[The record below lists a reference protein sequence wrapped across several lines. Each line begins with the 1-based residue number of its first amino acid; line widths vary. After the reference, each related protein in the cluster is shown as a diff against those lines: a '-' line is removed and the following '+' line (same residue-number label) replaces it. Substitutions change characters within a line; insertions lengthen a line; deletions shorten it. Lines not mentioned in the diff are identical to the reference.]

1 MSGLTDSSVAPGI
14 AADGIHPFRIEGL
27 PVRGRLVRLSTTL
40 DRVLSRHD
48 YPAPVAELLA
58 EAMVLAVMLANA
70 IKFDGVFILETRGD
84 GPVRL
89 IVVDVT
95 SEGTLRATAQID
107 PDRLE
112 AVLGEGG
119 VAQAPVPRLIG
130 AGQLL
135 FTVDQGPETERYQG
149 IVELDGAT
157 LADCAHNYFRQSEQ
171 IETGIMLVVDVTG
184 SAGRHAGG
192 LMVQRM
198 PADDGAQPGDSDD
211 DAWRRSLM
219 LMSSA
224 TRDELLG
231 PALAPRDLLFRLF
244 HEDGV
249 WVYDPFPLRF
259 SCRCSRERVEAM
271 LQALSRDEVETMKQN
286 GRIEVVC
293 EFCGRTENF
302 DVAAIEALHA
312 A

>member
-1 MSGLTDSSVAPGI
+1 VPGLTDPSAALDI
-14 AADGIHPFRIEGL
+14 AADGIHPFRIEGV
-27 PVRGRLVRLSTTL
+27 PVRGRLVRLSDTL
-40 DRVLSRHD
+40 DRVLSHRD
-48 YPAPVAELLA
+48 YPAPVADLLA

-70 IKFDGVFILETRGD
+70 IKFDGVFTLKTRGD

-95 SEGTLRATAQID
+95 SEGTLRATAQVD
-107 PDRLE
+107 SERLD
-112 AVLGEGG
+112 AVLGDGRL
-119 VAQAPVPRLIG
+119 ARAPVPRLIG

-157 LADCAHNYFRQSEQ
+157 LSDCAHNYFHRSEQ
-171 IETGIMLVVDVTG
+171 IETGIMLVADA
-184 SAGRHAGG
+184 AGPEHRHAGG

-198 PADDGAQPGDSDD
+198 PADDDASGEDFDD
-211 DAWRRSLM
+211 DAWRRSFV

-224 TRDELLG
+224 TRDELLD
-231 PALAPRDLLFRLF
+231 PSLAPRDLLFRLF

-249 WVYDPFPLRF
+249 WVYDSLALGF
-259 SCRCSRERVEAM
+259 SCRCSRERIEAM
-271 LQALSRDEVETMKQN
+271 LQALPRDEVETMKQD
-286 GRIEVVC
+286 GRVEVAC
-293 EFCGRTENF
+293 EFCGRTEIF
-302 DVAAIEALHA
+302 DDAAIEALHA